1 LRAVLTPVHVWHDIV
16 QALVRPLPARRLA
29 LADAECCVL
38 ARAVQTLHPLPPFD
52 ASAMDGYAVR
62 ARDVLAAGPAHPVRL
77 RVIASAPAGHP
88 VGAVVGAGDAVRI
101 LTGGQLPAGSDAVV
115 AVESTDGGRDV
126 VQVREPVGPG
136 RHVRRAG
143 EDLTQG
149 AHVLE
154 PGRVVGPGQAA
165 AAAAAGHTALLVV
178 PRPRVVIVST
188 GDELVAPGQL
198 LAPGDL
204 PDSNSVGLAAAVR
217 LAGGQATVA
226 RCGDDPRLLRR
237 LLAKAAGAADLVVT
251 SGGISA
257 GEENDVVKAAL
268 SGGSVRFVNVAMQP
282 GSPQAAGT
290 LDGVAFV
297 GLPGNPVSAL
307 VSFAVFALPLVRTMR
322 GLSPVPPVRRVELAA
337 PVDPHPLKTRFVSAR
352 WASDGDR
359 RRAVPHLRQGSHLMA
374 ALADTDLLLEIAPG
388 TRGYA
393 AGSLVP
399 ARFLNDT
406 EQ

>member
-1 LRAVLTPVHVWHDIV
+1 VRAVLTPVHVWHDIV
-16 QALVRPLPARRLA
+16 QALVGPLPARRLA
-29 LADAECCVL
+29 LADAEGCVL
-38 ARAVQTLHPLPPFD
+38 ARAVQTLRPLPPFD

-62 ARDVLAAGPAHPVRL
+62 ARDVFAAGPAHPVRL

-101 LTGGQLPAGSDAVV
+101 LTGAQLPAGSDAVV

-165 AAAAAGHTALLVV
+165 AAAAAAAGHTDLFVV

-188 GDELVAPGQL
+188 GDELVAPGQP
-198 LAPGDL
+198 LAPGNL

-226 RCGDDPRLLRR
+226 WCGDDPRLLRR
-237 LLAKAAGAADLVVT
+237 LLAKAAGAV
-251 SGGISA
+251 
-257 GEENDVVKAAL
+257 
-268 SGGSVRFVNVAMQP
+268 
-282 GSPQAAGT
+282 
-290 LDGVAFV
+290 
-297 GLPGNPVSAL
+297 
-307 VSFAVFALPLVRTMR
+307 
-322 GLSPVPPVRRVELAA
+322 
-337 PVDPHPLKTRFVSAR
+337 
-352 WASDGDR
+352 
-359 RRAVPHLRQGSHLMA
+359 
-374 ALADTDLLLEIAPG
+374 EIAPG

-399 ARFLNDT
+399 ARVLNDL

>member
-1 LRAVLTPVHVWHDIV
+1 MLTPVHVWHDIV

-29 LADAECCVL
+29 LADAEGCVL
-38 ARAVQTLHPLPPFD
+38 ARGVQTLHPLPPFD

-101 LTGGQLPAGSDAVV
+101 LTGAQLPAGSDAVV

-154 PGRVVGPGQAA
+154 PGGVVGPGQAA

-188 GDELVAPGQL
+188 GDELVAPGQP
-198 LAPGDL
+198 LAPGTCRTATRSGS
-204 PDSNSVGLAAAVR
+204 PPRSASPEVR
-217 LAGGQATVA
+217 PRSPGAGTTRGY
-226 RCGDDPRLLRR
+226 
-237 LLAKAAGAADLVVT
+237 
-251 SGGISA
+251 SGGCWRRRQGPPTS
-257 GEENDVVKAAL
+257 
-268 SGGSVRFVNVAMQP
+268 S
-282 GSPQAAGT
+282 
-290 LDGVAFV
+290 
-297 GLPGNPVSAL
+297 
-307 VSFAVFALPLVRTMR
+307 
-322 GLSPVPPVRRVELAA
+322 SPVAGSAPVRR
-337 PVDPHPLKTRFVSAR
+337 TMS
-352 WASDGDR
+352 SR
-359 RRAVPHLRQGSHLMA
+359 RRCRVALYGS
-374 ALADTDLLLEIAPG
+374 
-388 TRGYA
+388 
-393 AGSLVP
+393 
-399 ARFLNDT
+399 
-406 EQ
+406 